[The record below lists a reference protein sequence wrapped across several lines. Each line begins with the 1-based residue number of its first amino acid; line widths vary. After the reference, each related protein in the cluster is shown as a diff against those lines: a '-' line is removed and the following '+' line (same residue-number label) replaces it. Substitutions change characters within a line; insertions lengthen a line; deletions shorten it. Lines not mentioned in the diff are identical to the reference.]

1 MAKNSRLTQAKTNK
15 KDEFYT
21 QLKDIE
27 NELYHYRD
35 FFCGKVV
42 FCNCDDPYESNFFK
56 YFANNFNFL
65 GLKKLICT
73 CYAKSHVAWRQLE
86 LIDAPELSLSLS
98 LSEENPAENSSK
110 KPYKIEITEVPD
122 SNGDG
127 TIDLADVEYLV
138 KNGKNVLSILKGDGD
153 FRSQECIE
161 LLKEADVVVTN
172 PPFSLFREYVAQLV
186 QYDKKFIIIGNI
198 SAFTYKEIF
207 PLLKD
212 NKMWIG
218 PSIHSGDRAFY
229 VPDDYKLEAAGC
241 GIDEKTNRK
250 YIQVKG
256 VRWFT
261 NVDVKQRHEKLL
273 LYKNFTPEEYPKYD
287 NFDAINVDN
296 VSEIPCDYDGI
307 MGVPITFLDKYN
319 PDQFEII
326 GCSASKQLF
335 GIEGHKPSESFL
347 ALVLSGKVRTG
358 GTPSMAK
365 PCFIDSEGF
374 ANVGYHRIFIKSRS
388 IA

>member
-42 FCNCDDPYESNFFK
+42 FCNCDDPYESTFFK

-98 LSEENPAENSSK
+98 LNEVNPSENSNK

-122 SNGDG
+122 SDG
-127 TIDLADVEYLV
+127 KGTTDLSDVDFLI
-138 KNGKNVLSILKGDGD
+138 KNRKNVLSVLDGDGD

-186 QYDKKFIIIGNI
+186 QYDKKFIIIGHNNAI
-198 SAFTYKEIF
+198 TYKEIF
-207 PLLKD
+207 PLIK
-212 NKMWIG
+212 NNRMWLGYGFKGDAAHFINRHYEDYATASDHKEG
-218 PSIHSGDRAFY
+218 MIRVSGVTWY
-229 VPDDYKLEAAGC
+229 
-241 GIDEKTNRK
+241 TNIEIPKR
-250 YIQVKG
+250 Q
-256 VRWFT
+256 
-261 NVDVKQRHEKLL
+261 EELL
-273 LYKNFTPEEYPKYD
+273 LYRHYTPEEYPTYD
-287 NFDAINVDN
+287 NFNAINVDKT
-296 VSEIPCDYDGI
+296 SDIPCDYDGV
-307 MGVPITFLDKYN
+307 MGVPITFLSKYN
-319 PDQFEII
+319 PKQFEIV
-326 GCSASKQLF
+326 GCTASTELF
-335 GIEGHKPSESFL
+335 GMEGHKPSEGFL

>member
-1 MAKNSRLTQAKTNK
+1 MVSNSNLHKAKEAKN
-15 KDEFYT
+15 DEFYT
-21 QLKDIE
+21 QLADVTK
-27 NELYHYRD
+27 ELIHYKER
-35 FFCGKVV
+35 FKNKTVL
-42 FCNCDDPYESNFFK
+42 CNCNDSVESAFWQYFHLNFVE
-56 YFANNFNFL
+56 L
-65 GLKKLICT
+65 GLRKLIATSYSRDNFACKMIYT
-73 CYAKSHVAWRQLE
+73 GGSDQDVE
-86 LIDAPELSLSLS
+86 
-98 LSEENPAENSSK
+98 
-110 KPYKIEITEVPD
+110 
-122 SNGDG
+122 
-127 TIDLADVEYLV
+127 LADKTV
-138 KNGKNVLSILKGDGD
+138 LKGDGD

-161 LLKEADVVVTN
+161 LLKEADIVITN

-186 QYDKKFIIIGNI
+186 EYGKKFIIIGNI

-261 NVDVKQRHEKLL
+261 NVDIKQCHKKLL

-287 NFDAINVDN
+287 NFDAINVN
-296 VSEIPCDYDGI
+296 KTAEIPCDYDGI

-358 GTPSMAK
+358 GTPSTAK
-365 PCFIDSEGF
+365 PCYIDSDGF
-374 ANVGYHRIFIKSRS
+374 ANVGYHRLFVRLRRY
-388 IA
+388 